1 MRRRL
6 NTIAVSSAKKRVLKE
21 KIDEL
26 ELNLIEAELNRLKP
40 DKARGIGERRPVGS
54 PHAGP

>member
-26 ELNLIEAELNRLKP
+26 ELNLIEASSSWL
-40 DKARGIGERRPVGS
+40 ATC
-54 PHAGP
+54 GP